1 MDKIIGY
8 LRYQSIRKSFFII
21 VFIMAIIVI
30 MLSVGT
36 VGICTRIHDNILL
49 SKAFVI
55 NPVEINPSNDGTF
68 KVSGSIVEENESDTY
83 TDREMMI
90 CRITEVMM
98 IICPLLFSFLGIWC
112 AGSIFYHIKLK
123 KPLLL
128 LNQGI
133 SHISLNDLEFSFDY
147 QESDELG
154 CLCSAF
160 EKMREQLL
168 ENNVQMW
175 NMIEERRQI
184 NASVAHDLRTPIT
197 IIKGYSEYL
206 ERNLVKGVMAQD
218 NILDI
223 VIYMKQAANRLE
235 DYANSVHDVQ
245 MLEDINL
252 EYADVELIDLYNEI
266 KSSLEIIEQ
275 ELGKQIKVI
284 NNLPNISV
292 YLSSTAVFRI
302 LENIVRN
309 ACRYCENLVLV
320 EISLIDQN
328 LIITTTDDGK
338 GFTEQDLKKALNPFY
353 KDKGQRDHYGI
364 GLTICKVLSQ
374 KHGGDIFLSNVQN
387 SGAKVTVKIKV
398 K

>member
-90 CRITEVMM
+90 CRITEVMI

>member
-1 MDKIIGY
+1 MDKIKGY
-8 LRYQSIRKSFFII
+8 LGHQSIRKSFFMIVSII
-21 VFIMAIIVI
+21 ATIVI
-30 MLSVGT
+30 VLSVGT

-68 KVSGSIVEENESDTY
+68 KVSGSIVEENGSDTY

-90 CRITEVMM
+90 CRITEVVI

-112 AGSIFYHIKLK
+112 AGYIFYHIKLK

-133 SHISLNDLEFSFDY
+133 SHILVNDLEFSFDY
-147 QESDELG
+147 QEPDELG
-154 CLCSAF
+154 CLCNAF

-197 IIKGYSEYL
+197 VIKGYSEYL
-206 ERNLVKGVMAQD
+206 ERNLVKGVMSQD

-252 EYADVELIDLYNEI
+252 EYADVELADLYDEI

-275 ELGKQIKVI
+275 ELGKQIKVS
-284 NNLPNISV
+284 NNLPNTSV
-292 YLSSTAVFRI
+292 YLSPTAVFRI

-309 ACRYCENLVLV
+309 ACCYCKNLVLV

-374 KHGGDIFLSNVQN
+374 KHGGDIFLSNAQDG
-387 SGAKVTVKIKV
+387 GAKVTVKIKI